1 MRKSKIIYFS
11 KISGSFMCEIEDDQE
26 DITTKE
32 QFFSNNDVYQMK
44 AARKRLINENKKSWL
59 KLSHIIS
66 FYCAISDSDSNS
78 LRWFDRVWV
87 YVGWL

>member
-32 QFFSNNDVYQMK
+32 QFFSNNDIYQMK
-44 AARKRLINENKKSWL
+44 AARKRLVEENKKS
-59 KLSHIIS
+59 
-66 FYCAISDSDSNS
+66 
-78 LRWFDRVWV
+78 
-87 YVGWL
+87 